1 MLTKRALN
9 CLPVNQEA
17 RIGCFNDTKK
27 TNNNNNNNNN
37 NNKNNNNNNN
47 NNNNK
52 GSSMPKPCHG
62 SETEPHS
69 HSPDLRWFVFE
80 ALGQKECHVTMVFF
94 IDLLI
99 LSYVFLSGSWY
110 GK

>member
-1 MLTKRALN
+1 M
-9 CLPVNQEA
+9 NQEA

-27 TNNNNNNNNN
+27 PTTTTTTTTT
-37 NNKNNNNNNN
+37 NNNNN

-52 GSSMPKPCHG
+52 GSSMPKPSHG